1 MPMLAIITVSWNT
14 RDLLRRSIQTIHA
27 SLAGAGIDYTIVVVD
42 NGSADGTP
50 AMLRAEHPEVLLLE
64 AGRNLG
70 FAGGN
75 NLALR
80 RVLGVG
86 GRGSGESSTPRSC
99 AARTRCSPRRSRR
112 STPAA

>member
-1 MPMLAIITVSWNT
+1 MPTLAIIIVSWNT
-14 RDLLRRSIQTIHA
+14 RDLLHRSIQTIHA

-42 NGSADGTP
+42 NASSDGTP
-50 AMLRAEHPEVLLLE
+50 AMLRAEHPAVLLLE

-80 RVLGVG
+80 RVL
-86 GRGSGESSTPRSC
+86 SSEFSVLSSDAPEKSKLKTQNSKLDYVL
-99 AARTRCSPRRSRR
+99 
-112 STPAA
+112 

>member
-27 SLAGAGIDYTIVVVD
+27 SLDGAGIDYTIVVVD
-42 NGSADGTP
+42 NASSDGTP

-80 RVLGVG
+80 RVLGDG
-86 GRGSGESSTPRSC
+86 GWGRGDGRTGPSPIPHPSSPEY
-99 AARTRCSPRRSRR
+99 
-112 STPAA
+112 